1 MQRKFFGTFRPS
13 VLMTLGVL
21 WSVGVG
27 IGLYILLDYEMT
39 PGPGGEAPE
48 VWPAQSRIPRHPVV
62 PTLVM
67 LMHPRCTC
75 SHASLQE
82 LSRLLTQVQEQ
93 VSAVILFYSPD
104 SVEHNWEKTDLWS
117 TATSLPGVR
126 VLRDSNGAEATLF
139 RAYTSGYTVLYDAA
153 GHRLFH
159 GGITPFRGHSGANA
173 GSQAIAALLTHHRA
187 AHQRTPVFGC
197 DVFEATEQYRDLL

>member
-1 MQRKFFGTFRPS
+1 MQRKVFGTFRPFA
-13 VLMTLGVL
+13 LITLGIL

-48 VWPAQSRIPRHPVV
+48 VWPAQSRIPHHPVV

-67 LMHPRCTC
+67 LMHPRCSC

-82 LSRLLTQVQEQ
+82 LSRLLAHFHEH
-93 VSAVILFYSPD
+93 VSAAILFYSLE
-104 SVEHNWEKTDLWS
+104 SVEHDWEKTALWS

-126 VLRDSNGAEATLF
+126 VIRDINGAEAKLF
-139 RAYTSGYTVLYDAA
+139 RVYTSGYTVLYDAA
-153 GHRLFH
+153 GHLLFH
-159 GGITPFRGHSGANA
+159 GGITPSRGHSGDNA
-173 GSQAIAALLTHHRA
+173 GSQAIAALLTHHLA
-187 AHQRTPVFGC
+187 AHQHTPVFGC
-197 DVFEATEQYRDLL
+197 DVFDATEQYRDLL